1 MKLSLRSIK
10 TEETLQIE
18 VPSSYPLQHLED
30 VVSQTSSSSSSS
42 SSSSL
47 HLSLNQK
54 DELLG
59 SSPQDSL
66 QSVGDTSGDLIFFTL
81 NPNVFSSET
90 LVVQSHSNSLD
101 PNSSQSLNS
110 PETLTLGPDSQKKR
124 TVCVEEDQTLVLNI
138 QKEET
143 LDSESEKIETEPENM
158 IKRTLDVEEDQTLVL
173 NTQKE
178 ETLDS
183 ESGEIETE
191 PENMNVDEDGSI
203 VKVAKSFSVPCFLRK
218 VFKNEV
224 GERRG
229 GDHKLLVIAVHAVL
243 LESGF
248 IAFDPV
254 LKRKIEGFYLPDER
268 PSFAFTMSLSYT
280 LPELIVQGSS
290 AVETVVLKFQRLG
303 NYVCIYGSLTKNGSG
318 IYRLCLVEDRLVLDL
333 NVMWGIDESID
344 KRIFLDIYPERKVF
358 EFWKNVKDRL
368 ALPLLV
374 DLCEKAGLASPPC
387 FMRLPSD
394 LKLKIFESLH
404 GVDIA
409 KVGCVCSELRYL
421 SSNDDLWKQ
430 KVAEQFGHVEGSQE
444 GSHWKEKFS
453 NSWET
458 RKRRKESG
466 MFEWFQPVNFEHFRF
481 YGPTYLYG
489 QAVIDG
495 DDDIEQPAFH
505 PGWPF

>member
-1 MKLSLRSIK
+1 ME
-10 TEETLQIE
+10 TE
-18 VPSSYPLQHLED
+18 
-30 VVSQTSSSSSSS
+30 
-42 SSSSL
+42 
-47 HLSLNQK
+47 
-54 DELLG
+54 
-59 SSPQDSL
+59 
-66 QSVGDTSGDLIFFTL
+66 
-81 NPNVFSSET
+81 
-90 LVVQSHSNSLD
+90 
-101 PNSSQSLNS
+101 
-110 PETLTLGPDSQKKR
+110 
-124 TVCVEEDQTLVLNI
+124 
-138 QKEET
+138 
-143 LDSESEKIETEPENM
+143 SESM
-158 IKRTLDVEEDQTLVL
+158 
-173 NTQKE
+173 NT
-178 ETLDS
+178 
-183 ESGEIETE
+183 
-191 PENMNVDEDGSI
+191 DEDGSI
-203 VKVAKSFSVPCFLRK
+203 VKVAKSFSVPCFLMK

-318 IYRLCLVEDRLVLDL
+318 IYRLCLDENRLVRDL
-333 NVMWGIDESID
+333 NVMWGILESID
-344 KRIFLDIYPERKVF
+344 KGIFLDIYPERQVF
-358 EFWKNVKDRL
+358 EFWNNVKDRL

-374 DLCEKAGLASPPC
+374 DLCDKAGLASPPC

-409 KVGCVCSELRYL
+409 KVGCVCSELRDL

-430 KVAEQFGHVEGSQE
+430 KVVDQFGHVEGSQE

-458 RKRRKESG
+458 RKRSKESG
-466 MFEWFQPVNFEHFRF
+466 MFEWFPVNFEHFQL
-481 YGPTYLYG
+481 YGPNYLYG
-489 QAVIDG
+489 VQAVIDG

-505 PGWPF
+505 PGWPL